1 MINSSSVDR
10 HDPNSEILELE
21 SIDPVLASN
30 SNIPDQQPVTTIV
43 GLPKEE
49 ERKMKGSV
57 IVKPLTISSTGEKF
71 DIKVELDSLVTN
83 LKLAEPHPPHPD
95 PHRLSI
101 DESLAQIAA
110 AAPIAP
116 DRRLLQE
123 LQVTR
128 EQIALQHSEV
138 QSLHH
143 YSQSQVEAIDAS
155 VLQVKELKFRTQ
167 QLARHSKNQVGK
179 VQEMLADLEQVRTE
193 VIAGLD
199 KFGGYA
205 EINSMLAQ
213 LADTRHALVIAHDRL
228 KTGQETFYESL
239 RSIQERTV
247 ATSHDSE
254 QKLQQYQESI
264 QQLTQTISVER
275 SQLATTSMEMGHKL
289 AELGELSTQIITMHG
304 QVVERSQALQANI
317 TKIDLGFTELSQSVQ
332 KEKEQF
338 YELTVETI
346 DKTDRMQVQFADIA
360 NQVRLDREAI
370 SMLKSELKV
379 VRHSV
384 ESEAQDQLDRVDSQY
399 QESMTTWDEV
409 AVRQKNLSRSTGRF
423 ATWLW
428 LLTFA
433 VGVIFVLLV
442 AVLVSLR

>member
-1 MINSSSVDR
+1 MINSSPVDR

-21 SIDPVLASN
+21 SIDPVPASN
-30 SNIPDQQPVTTIV
+30 SNIPDLQTVPGTVE
-43 GLPKEE
+43 LPKAEE
-49 ERKMKGSV
+49 QRMKGTVV
-57 IVKPLTISSTGEKF
+57 IKPLTISSTGEKF

-83 LKLAEPHPPHPD
+83 LRLAEPHPPRLD
-95 PHRLSI
+95 AHRLSI

-110 AAPIAP
+110 ATPIAP
-116 DRRLLQE
+116 DQRLLQE
-123 LQVTR
+123 LQATR
-128 EQIALQHSEV
+128 EQIALHHSEV

-143 YSQSQVEAIDAS
+143 RSQSQVEAIDAS

-167 QLARHSKNQVGK
+167 QLARHSKNQVEK
-179 VQEMLADLEQVRTE
+179 VREMLADLEQVRTE

-205 EINSMLAQ
+205 EINSMLVQ
-213 LADTRHALVIAHDRL
+213 LGDTRHALVIAHDRL

-239 RSIQERTV
+239 RSIQERAA

-264 QQLTQTISVER
+264 QQLTQTILAEQ
-275 SQLATTSMEMGHKL
+275 SQLATTSMEMGQKL

-346 DKTDRMQVQFADIA
+346 DKTDRMQVQFTDIA

-370 SMLKSELKV
+370 STLKSEIKV
-379 VRHSV
+379 VRQSI
-384 ESEAQDQLDRVDSQY
+384 ESETQDQLDRVDSQY

-409 AVRQKNLSRSTGRF
+409 AVRQKTLSRSTGRF